1 MGKAAPGDQHG
12 GMTNT
17 GEHSG
22 SSGADPGSG
31 SRHSVLDRVVERTA
45 RSGVVRPTQGRVALG
60 VCRGIAQRLDI
71 DPVVVRVIF
80 GAAALFA
87 GGLGF
92 AAYLIAAMLLPD
104 EDGRVVAVS
113 ALRHHEG
120 KSIAWIALTAAV
132 TISLLVNTIGQRDG
146 GNFFT
151 LAVVGGLC
159 WWLWRRSPGA
169 SGAGAGAAGGESN
182 AAGPAPRAGTAPA
195 PAPRHAQDAMPV
207 ITPYG
212 ATAGSAPAGPYSPS
226 HGGSSY
232 GSGAGGYP
240 TGPSGAPARAPLAP
254 IQRPPRRRSL
264 GGRLW
269 LIAAGL
275 AIVTFTATRA
285 GLAAAGAD
293 PILSELAP
301 LAATAVALGLLVTAV
316 GLAGRRTSGLAGTTA
331 VVAAI
336 ALLVST
342 AGGVRGVDATFGETR
357 WTPASVAELKSEY
370 SVGMG
375 DGTLDLTRLPADE
388 LSRHSITLTVGMGSM
403 KVLAPDD
410 MTVTVDG
417 NVRMGDLS
425 LVERDGVTQSM
436 AGLNNV
442 GQMTSGTGPTL
453 HISSTVGMGDTR
465 IERTSR

>member
-159 WWLWRRSPGA
+159 WWLWRRSPGT
-169 SGAGAGAAGGESN
+169 SGAGVGATGGESN

-195 PAPRHAQDAMPV
+195 PDFASLFATGAAP
-207 ITPYG
+207 T
-212 ATAGSAPAGPYSPS
+212 
-226 HGGSSY
+226 
-232 GSGAGGYP
+232 
-240 TGPSGAPARAPLAP
+240 
-254 IQRPPRRRSL
+254 
-264 GGRLW
+264 
-269 LIAAGL
+269 
-275 AIVTFTATRA
+275 
-285 GLAAAGAD
+285 
-293 PILSELAP
+293 
-301 LAATAVALGLLVTAV
+301 
-316 GLAGRRTSGLAGTTA
+316 
-331 VVAAI
+331 
-336 ALLVST
+336 
-342 AGGVRGVDATFGETR
+342 
-357 WTPASVAELKSEY
+357 
-370 SVGMG
+370 
-375 DGTLDLTRLPADE
+375 ADE
-388 LSRHSITLTVGMGSM
+388 SESESESESEEE
-403 KVLAPDD
+403 AA
-410 MTVTVDG
+410 
-417 NVRMGDLS
+417 
-425 LVERDGVTQSM
+425 E
-436 AGLNNV
+436 
-442 GQMTSGTGPTL
+442 
-453 HISSTVGMGDTR
+453 
-465 IERTSR
+465 